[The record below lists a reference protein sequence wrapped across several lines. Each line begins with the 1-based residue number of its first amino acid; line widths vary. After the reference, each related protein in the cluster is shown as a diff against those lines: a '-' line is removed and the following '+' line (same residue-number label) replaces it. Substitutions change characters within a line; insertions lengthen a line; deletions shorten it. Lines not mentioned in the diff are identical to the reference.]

1 MVEITI
7 LYDYYGE
14 LLTDKQKMY
23 FEDYYFSNLSLQ
35 EIAENNNVSRN
46 AIHNSLKDIINKL
59 KYYEDKLKLY
69 EKGKEINA
77 KLDGLKAFMEEF
89 SNIDSKESKHLVL
102 WEDYLIYSV
111 MFDINKKIQE
121 EYIKYFD

>member
-14 LLTDKQKMY
+14 LLTDKQKLY

-69 EKGKEINA
+69 EKGKEIN
-77 KLDGLKAFMEEF
+77 KLIE
-89 SNIDSKESKHLVL
+89 NIDKNLKDKIKE
-102 WEDYLIYSV
+102 LI
-111 MFDINKKIQE
+111 
-121 EYIKYFD
+121 